1 MFFVGCDPPTGQF
14 TQEDPTGLAGG
25 LNLYG
30 FAGGDPINFSDP
42 FGLCREGD
50 EDCHWLVDQLRG
62 VGNVFFNTIASIYD
76 EGDFKVELVAGT
88 DRDFDRSGVNSDD
101 NPNETKL
108 GETFPNSNVY
118 LNKDVGMGDLMFA
131 AAHEA
136 WLHVNLGGLSD
147 AGEKPNDVWESSIAE
162 KQNKAG
168 YARWNLAIYRQ
179 LPLNLRQSATE
190 ALNMVG
196 VRP

>member
-1 MFFVGCDPPTGQF
+1 MASTSPHTP
-14 TQEDPTGLAGG
+14 EDTA
-25 LNLYG
+25 N
-30 FAGGDPINFSDP
+30 A
-42 FGLCREGD
+42 
-50 EDCHWLVDQLRG
+50 
-62 VGNVFFNTIASIYD
+62 TIHP
-76 EGDFKVELVAGT
+76 VAGRSSRSSDVANLT
-88 DRDFDRSGVNSDD
+88 AAAGLPRQHSSYLGWVDSISYRDRDFDRSGVNSDD